1 MSERPARPLGSRDM
15 TFIEHLDELRG
26 CLLRSLAYVGL
37 GAVVAWHFRT
47 DLLAWLS
54 YPALEGARRAGLEDF
69 TFHIFEPAG
78 GIMLMV
84 QIAALGGAVLASG
97 GLAAEAWRFF
107 SPGLYPH
114 ERRYVYIVVPSAVVL
129 FLAGVWFFYLV
140 SPQAFGFL
148 MSFNTQMGAQ
158 PELTLVSYLR
168 FYMRLLVVFG
178 LTFEMP
184 LVLMFLG
191 RIGVVSARQLL
202 HTWRYAVVLIMIV
215 AAVVTPTPDPFN
227 MALLAGPMIVLYF
240 LSVGLT
246 FLAELPG
253 RRKSVAAAA
262 GTPEPPRSLTSGPEE
277 PMDVGG
283 QSDVTAE
290 DDAGGEGDNG
300 PPGAS

>member
-1 MSERPARPLGSRDM
+1 MAERAVRVPSSRDM

-26 CLLRSLAYVGL
+26 CILRSLVYVAL
-37 GAVVAWHFRT
+37 GAGVAWHFRT

-54 YPALEGARRAGLEDF
+54 YPALEGARRAGIEDF

-78 GIMLMV
+78 GIILMV
-84 QIAALGGAVLASG
+84 QIAALGGVVLAFG

-107 SPGLYPH
+107 SPALHPH
-114 ERRYVYIVVPSAVVL
+114 ERRYVYVVVPAAVLL
-129 FLAGVWFFYLV
+129 FLSGVWFFYAV

-148 MSFNTQMGAQ
+148 MYFNTQMGAEAQ
-158 PELTLVSYLR
+158 LTLVSYLR

-191 RIGVVSARQLL
+191 RLGIVSARRLL
-202 HTWRYAVVLIMIV
+202 SGWRYAVVLIMVV

-227 MALLAGPMIVLYF
+227 MMLLAGPMIVLYF

-253 RRKSVAAAA
+253 RRGRSTEHDKA
-262 GTPEPPRSLTSGPEE
+262 GEDRAGAEENEPIDIGGRLDTREGDASG
-277 PMDVGG
+277 G
-283 QSDVTAE
+283 E
-290 DDAGGEGDNG
+290 DDDG
-300 PPGAS
+300 PPERS

>member
-1 MSERPARPLGSRDM
+1 MSGDARRPGPRDM
-15 TFIEHLDELRG
+15 TFVEHLDELRG
-26 CLLRSLAYVGL
+26 CILRSLAYICL
-37 GAVVAWHFRT
+37 GSVIAWHFREQ
-47 DLLAWLS
+47 LLAWLS
-54 YPALEGARRAGLEDF
+54 YPALEGARRAGLESF
-69 TFHIFEPAG
+69 SFHIFEPAG

-114 ERRYVYIVVPSAVVL
+114 ERRYVYVVVPAAVFL
-129 FLAGVWFFYLV
+129 FLTGVWFFYAV

-148 MSFNTQMGAQ
+148 MSFNTQMGAE
-158 PELTLVSYLR
+158 PEMTLVAYLR

-178 LTFEMP
+178 LTFELP

-202 HTWRYAVVLIMIV
+202 RAWRYAVVLILV
-215 AAVVTPTPDPFN
+215 AAATVTPTPDPFN

-253 RRKSVAAAA
+253 RRNRDRGAAGPSAAAEPHPEQPTDTGMQSASDGPDAA
-262 GTPEPPRSLTSGPEE
+262 G
-277 PMDVGG
+277 
-283 QSDVTAE
+283 
-290 DDAGGEGDNG
+290 DAGGEGDDG